1 MQSRPRRNV
10 FVQKNDSTLTKVNNY
25 LVGKFLM
32 LIRLSFLI
40 AAAFAAVTA
49 APALAAPIVVP
60 GNLAATEGNSAS
72 SASFGQI
79 NVSRYQQVY
88 GASQFGAGPVTLTG
102 LSFRTNGV
110 STGNLFEG
118 VGNAFSTSR
127 EMSFALST
135 TAAVPDALS
144 ANFAANIGTDAQF
157 VINRGI
163 IAYSSAA
170 RSSNGTTRDFDVT
183 FTFDHAFNYNASKGN
198 LLLEVKDFSGGS
210 VGPNGNG
217 TALDAVLAVG
227 DSVSSLYQTN
237 NADAP
242 SGVLNNRGYV
252 TQFQV
257 TNSGEG
263 PGIINPVPEP
273 AALSL
278 VLMGLGVVG
287 MSRRRRIKN
296 VA

>member
-1 MQSRPRRNV
+1 MSIR
-10 FVQKNDSTLTKVNNY
+10 STL
-25 LVGKFLM
+25 LVATAL
-32 LIRLSFLI
+32 
-40 AAAFAAVTA
+40 AAVTA
-49 APALAAPIVVP
+49 APALAAAIIVP
-60 GNLAATEGNSAS
+60 GNLASVEGNSAS

-110 STGNLFEG
+110 ATGNLFEG
-118 VGNAFSTSR
+118 AGNPFSTAR

-144 ANFAANIGTDAQF
+144 ANFAANIGADAQF
-157 VINRGI
+157 VINRGT

-170 RSSNGTTRDFDVT
+170 GSSNGTTRDFDVT
-183 FTFDHAFNYNASKGN
+183 FTFDHVFNYNASKGN

-210 VGPNGNG
+210 FGPNGNG
-217 TALDAVLAVG
+217 TAFDAVLAVG

-242 SGVLNNRGYV
+242 SGILNNRGYV

-257 TNSGEG
+257 INGME
-263 PGIINPVPEP
+263 PPAIINPLPEP
-273 AALSL
+273 AALGL
-278 VLMGLGVVG
+278 MLMGLGVVG
-287 MSRRRRIKN
+287 ISRLRHRK
-296 VA
+296 VMA